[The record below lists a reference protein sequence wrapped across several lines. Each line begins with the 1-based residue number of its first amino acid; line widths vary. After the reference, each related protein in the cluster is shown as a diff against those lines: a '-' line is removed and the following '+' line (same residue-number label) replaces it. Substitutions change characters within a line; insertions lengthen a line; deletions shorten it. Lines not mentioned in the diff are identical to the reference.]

1 MAKDKI
7 PTSRVGRTAKIGG
20 LAAGQAIRQAGTH
33 AANIARTKDGRD
45 AALER
50 RHVEAAEQIVA
61 ALGTMKGAAMKVGQV
76 MSFLDVGLVP
86 EEYREEFQR
95 KLAALRDAAPTVTFK
110 DMGKVIE
117 EELEDPLHELF
128 AEFDQTPIA
137 AASIGQVYRA
147 RLRDGR
153 EVAVKVQYPGVAA
166 AVRADMQNLGL
177 ILRLAKRIAPGMDP
191 KAIGEEIRE
200 RIHEELDYELEAQN
214 QRSLARIF
222 RGHPFIV
229 VPDVVGS
236 LSRERV
242 LVTEYVHGTGFEE
255 LKSRSQAER
264 DRLGEIMFRFYF
276 GCLYRHHQFSGD
288 PHPGNSM
295 LLDDGRVAFFDFGLF
310 KRMPPGTVE
319 LEIIGA
325 RAVIEGDTETLMR
338 VGTET
343 GFFPEPEKFKPERVL
358 EHFRAATSWY
368 TVDEYVELAPELATQ
383 VMIDMSDPRSQYFG
397 QLRHESAPPDHIFG
411 RRMEVLTL
419 AVIAQ
424 LHARGN
430 FHRIAREW
438 FYSDPPATELGRQE
452 VEFFRRSGPPSSSG
466 PRPRAPRGDDSA
478 RAPRER
484 PRHTR

>member
-1 MAKDKI
+1 MTSDKI
-7 PTSRVGRTAKIGG
+7 PTSRVGRTARIGG

-33 AANIARTKDGRD
+33 AANVTRTREGRD

-50 RHVEAAEQIVA
+50 RNVEAAEQIVA
-61 ALGTMKGAAMKVGQV
+61 ALGTMKGAAMKLGQV
-76 MSFLDVGLVP
+76 MSFLDAGLVP
-86 EEYREEFQR
+86 EEYRAEFQH
-95 KLAALRDAAPTVTFK
+95 KLAALRDSAPTVTFK
-110 DMGKVIE
+110 EMGKVIE
-117 EELEDPLHELF
+117 EELEDPLDQVF

-137 AASIGQVYRA
+137 AASIGQVYKA
-147 RLRDGR
+147 TLLDGR
-153 EVAVKVQYPGVAA
+153 RVAVKVQYPGVAA
-166 AVRADMQNLGL
+166 AVRSDMQNLGL

-214 QRSLARIF
+214 QRTLARIF

-229 VPDVVGS
+229 VPDVVTS

-242 LVTEYVHGTGFEE
+242 LVTEYVQGTGFEA
-255 LKSRSQAER
+255 LRSRSQQER
-264 DRLGEIMFRFYF
+264 DRIGEILFRFYF

-310 KRMPPGTVE
+310 KRMPPGSVE
-319 LEIIGA
+319 LEILVA
-325 RAVIEGDTETLMR
+325 RAVVEGDTETIMR
-338 VGTET
+338 VGSQT
-343 GFFPEPEKFKPERVL
+343 GFFPQPEKFEPARVL

-368 TVDEYVELAPELATQ
+368 TVDEYIQLTPEWATQ
-383 VMIDMSDPRSQYFG
+383 VLIDMSDPRSQYFG

-438 FYSDPPATELGRQE
+438 FYGEEPSTDLGRQE
-452 VEFFRRSGPPSSSG
+452 AEFY
-466 PRPRAPRGDDSA
+466 A
-478 RAPRER
+478 RAAA
-484 PRHTR
+484 

>member
-33 AANIARTKDGRD
+33 AANLTRTQEGRE

-50 RHVEAAEQIVA
+50 RHMEAAEQIVA

-95 KLAALRDAAPTVTFK
+95 KLGALRDAAPTVTFK

-117 EELEDPLHELF
+117 EELDDPLDEVF
-128 AEFDQTPIA
+128 AEFDEEPIA

-147 RLRDGR
+147 RLKDGR
-153 EVAVKVQYPGVAA
+153 RVAVKVQYPGVAA

-177 ILRLAKRIAPGMDP
+177 ILRLARRIAPGMDP
-191 KAIGEEIRE
+191 KAIGEEIRD
-200 RIHEELDYELEAQN
+200 RIEEELDYELEAQN
-214 QRSLARIF
+214 QRTLARIF

-229 VPDVVGS
+229 VPEVVTS

-242 LVTEYVHGTGFEE
+242 LVSDYVEGTGFEE
-255 LKSRSQAER
+255 LKRYPQEER
-264 DRLGEIMFRFYF
+264 DRVGEIMFRFYF
-276 GCLYRHHQFSGD
+276 GCLYRHRQFSGD

-295 LLDDGRVAFFDFGLF
+295 LLADGRVAFLDFGLF

-319 LEIIGA
+319 LEIQVA
-325 RAVIEGDTETLMR
+325 RAVIEGDTDTIMR
-338 VGTET
+338 IGSET
-343 GFFPEPEKFKPERVL
+343 GFFPQPERFDPERVL

-368 TVDEYVELAPELATQ
+368 TVDQEIELTPMYATQ
-383 VMIDMSDPRSQYFG
+383 VMIDMSDPRSEYFG
-397 QLRHESAPPDHIFG
+397 QLRQESAPPDHIFG

-438 FYSDPPATELGRQE
+438 FYGDEPANELGRLEAQ
-452 VEFFRRSGPPSSSG
+452 FY
-466 PRPRAPRGDDSA
+466 A
-478 RAPRER
+478 RAAA
-484 PRHTR
+484 

>member
-1 MAKDKI
+1 VPKDKI

-20 LAAGQAIRQAGTH
+20 LAAGQAIRQAGTR
-33 AANIARTKDGRD
+33 AANVGRTKEGRD
-45 AALER
+45 AALAR
-50 RHVEAAEQIVA
+50 RHIEAAEQIVA

-95 KLAALRDAAPTVTFK
+95 KLGALRDAAPTVTFK
-110 DMGKVIE
+110 EMRKVIQQELDEPLGEVFDEFE
-117 EELEDPLHELF
+117 EE
-128 AEFDQTPIA
+128 PIA

-147 RLRDGR
+147 RLSDGR
-153 EVAVKVQYPGVAA
+153 RVAVKVQYPGVAA
-166 AVRADMQNLGL
+166 AVRSDMQNLGL

-191 KAIGEEIRE
+191 QAIGQEIRN
-200 RIHEELDYELEAQN
+200 RIEEELDYELEAQN
-214 QRSLARIF
+214 QRALARIF

-229 VPDVVGS
+229 VPEVVTS

-242 LVTEYVHGTGFEE
+242 LVSEYVHGTGFEE
-255 LKSRSQAER
+255 MKGYPQEDR
-264 DRLGEIMFRFYF
+264 DRLGEILFRFYF

-310 KRMPPGTVE
+310 KRMPAGAVE
-319 LEIIGA
+319 LEIAVA
-325 RAVIEGDTETLMR
+325 RAIIEGDIDTIMR
-338 VGTET
+338 LGTDT
-343 GFFPEPEKFKPERVL
+343 GFFPEPEKFNPDRVL

-368 TVDEYVELAPELATQ
+368 TADRYVQLTPEYATQ
-383 VMIDMSDPRSQYFG
+383 VLIDMSDPRSEYFG

-424 LHARGN
+424 LHTRGN
-430 FHRIAREW
+430 FHRIVREW
-438 FYSDPPATELGRQE
+438 FYGDEPATELGRQE
-452 VEFFRRSGPPSSSG
+452 ALFY
-466 PRPRAPRGDDSA
+466 RGVA
-478 RAPRER
+478 A
-484 PRHTR
+484 